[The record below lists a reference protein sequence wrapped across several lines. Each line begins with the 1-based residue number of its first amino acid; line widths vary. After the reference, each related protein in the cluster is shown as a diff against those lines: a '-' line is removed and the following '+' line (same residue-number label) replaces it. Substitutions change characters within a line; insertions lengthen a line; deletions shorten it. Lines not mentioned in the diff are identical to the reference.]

1 MYLLCFT
8 MNLISPPPP
17 PPSPC
22 RPQLPQY
29 LHEAGWTA
37 EGHVVGV
44 TQPRR
49 VAATT
54 VASRVADERGAV
66 LGHEVGY
73 CIRFDDCSDP
83 KATRIK
89 VSRH

>member
-1 MYLLCFT
+1 MPDPNVLST
-8 MNLISPPPP
+8 P
-17 PPSPC
+17 
-22 RPQLPQY
+22 PQLPQY

-83 KATRIK
+83 KSTRIK
-89 VSRH
+89 VRSWLYISTSEWLAT